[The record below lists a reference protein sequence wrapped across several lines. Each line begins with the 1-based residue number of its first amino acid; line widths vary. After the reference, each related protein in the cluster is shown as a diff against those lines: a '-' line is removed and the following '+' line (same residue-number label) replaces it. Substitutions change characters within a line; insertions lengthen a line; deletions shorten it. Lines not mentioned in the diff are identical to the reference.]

1 MPLIN
6 IDLSD
11 QWSADELR
19 LIADGIHK
27 AVLSS
32 FGVPERDRY
41 QVIRKHA
48 AGEIIAQDT
57 GLGFE
62 REPGREIV
70 IQVVSRKRTEASK
83 VAFYQAVAEN
93 LEASLDLDPR
103 NLLISIVE
111 NGDADWSFGNGRAQ
125 FLTGEL

>member
-11 QWSADELR
+11 QWSAEELK
-19 LIADGIHK
+19 LMADGIHQ

-41 QVIRKHA
+41 QVFRKHA
-48 AGEIIAQDT
+48 AGEIIALDT

-62 REPGREIV
+62 REAGREIV
-70 IQVVSRKRTEASK
+70 IQVVSRKRTEESK
-83 VAFYQAVAEN
+83 VAFYKAVAEN
-93 LEASLDLDPR
+93 LEAKLGLDPK

-111 NGDADWSFGNGRAQ
+111 NGDADWSFGYGKAQ

>member
-6 IDLSD
+6 IDIFNT
-11 QWSADELR
+11 WSPEEVKILMHSVHR
-19 LIADGIHK
+19 

-41 QVIRKHA
+41 QIVRRHA
-48 AGEIIAQDT
+48 ADEMDIEDT

-62 REPGREIV
+62 REIGREVV
-70 IQVVSRKRTEASK
+70 IQVVSRKRTEESK
-83 VAFYQAVAEN
+83 VAFYHTVAEN
-93 LEASLDLDPR
+93 LQADLGLDSK

-111 NGDADWSFGNGRAQ
+111 NGDADWSFGFGQAQ
-125 FLTGEL
+125 FLTGDL

>member
-11 QWSADELR
+11 QWSADDIQR
-19 LIADGIHK
+19 IADGIHQ

-48 AGEIIAQDT
+48 AGEIIALDT

-62 REPGREIV
+62 REANKEII
-70 IQVVSRKRTEASK
+70 IQVVSRKRTEESK
-83 VAFYQAVAEN
+83 VAFYKAVADN
-93 LEASLDLDPR
+93 LKASLDLNPK

-111 NGDADWSFGNGRAQ
+111 NGDADWSFGDGRAQ